1 MGFAIVGFVMC
12 CKLASMQNV
21 GDKLGS
27 KFVFKL
33 TKSKVSKMKR
43 YVQMVVWNQQEL
55 LQNQVVSKMQQQA
68 ALHQ

>member
-1 MGFAIVGFVMC
+1 
-12 CKLASMQNV
+12 
-21 GDKLGS
+21 
-27 KFVFKL
+27 
-33 TKSKVSKMKR
+33 MKR